1 MISLADRV
9 VKVAGITTRPDE
21 AWMARN
27 LTDWEGGALQGKQ
40 YLITNRDTKLLVRFE
55 FVSGRRESSLN
66 GGLGSILL
74 NNSIFEQRG
83 NAAIVK
89 RKEGR

>member
-1 MISLADRV
+1 
-9 VKVAGITTRPDE
+9 
-21 AWMARN
+21 MARN

-66 GGLGSILL
+66 GGLGSVADV
-74 NNSIFEQRG
+74 N
-83 NAAIVK
+83 
-89 RKEGR
+89 